1 MSKRKWNLKK
11 MKSQKRMESQKKWKQ
26 KIFRTQKF
34 QNSINV
40 SVRQSQC
47 QTISGSS

>member
-1 MSKRKWNLKK
+1 
-11 MKSQKRMESQKKWKQ
+11 MKSQKRMESQKKGKQ

-40 SVRQSQC
+40 SVRLCQC
-47 QTISGSS
+47 QIMRGSG